1 MFGKKFLSAAIAAA
15 MLGACAVSALAA
27 ETASGVTKVEF
38 EDQPPTLY
46 GAPFGVSEN
55 EAASGGKWV
64 QYLGAAANDET
75 ASLGTCDT
83 KVTVS
88 ERGLYELKF
97 RGTKSDGSLSN
108 VSFSANG
115 KDAISLVN
123 AATADAQNVTAGG
136 WFGTTIYTQTGS
148 ALIPLE
154 AGENDIKFRISSRPQ
169 NDYYVIMDY
178 YTVEKKEELPS
189 VKATGTSVLEAEYLF
204 GNSSPFEA
212 ASGGAYIVNYAENTE
227 SVTLSGVIYADQAG
241 IYKLSYDGTNP
252 SVSDRL
258 MSPLTFTI
266 NGKTLSAAQAGAF
279 KYTSGMGSPWN
290 VHSNILPAVSL
301 NKGKNTIEIKATR
314 AEAFGPG
321 TNNVF
326 FVLDNLTFE
335 STLQTIGLSGGT
347 IECEDYT
354 QSSVAADG
362 ASGGRYV
369 EVNREGQDCYFTLDT
384 YVNIETAGNY
394 QISVGAADRWA
405 KTGADAGY
413 GTATHLSPF
422 HVIVGDSDILVD
434 LSNSTRS
441 NKLNYAGFTGAIVNL
456 ITLKNSFHFDEG
468 LNKITVQF
476 DPRNGND
483 GVFGSLDCIK
493 LSYGDTLPAEGGKL
507 EIESG
512 NGVNG
517 YVLESTAASDGKY
530 VAFDEAN
537 TDNAPEINLT
547 VNLAQAGNYQLKLA
561 AAANVGSDQ
570 TAALTKAQIA
580 INQGDTYN
588 LDESSIAAGSVYYL
602 DSEEKYPFREY
613 YLSTPVALVEG
624 ANTITIY
631 PYAEDESFVR
641 SAYDYLEIK
650 PVADFG
656 TITAAE
662 TDISMNVGEEK
673 QMELKKEDGSIL
685 NASDVY
691 MITYSSNNEEAATV
705 DGNGVITAN
714 NGGNAVISAVVRE
727 NAITDPK
734 TVTINVTVTDS
745 RTIYFSGINT
755 ADGIS
760 YQVVVNQAMEKDAK
774 AYTAVYDAQGRLV
787 AAKADTIKAG
797 TTGTTPVSFG
807 TSIPEGG
814 ALSLYVWTAD
824 MTPII
829 AANLK

>member
-15 MLGACAVSALAA
+15 MLGTFAVPALAA
-27 ETASGVTKVEF
+27 ETTSGLTKVEF

-115 KDAISLVN
+115 KDVISLVN
-123 AATADAQNVTAGG
+123 AATTDAQSVTAGG
-136 WFGTTIYTQTGS
+136 WFGTTIYTQTGGT
-148 ALIPLE
+148 LIPLE
-154 AGENDIKFRISSRPQ
+154 AGENDITFRISSRPQ
-169 NDYYVIMDY
+169 KDYYVIMDY

-204 GNSSPFEA
+204 GNTSSFES
-212 ASGGAYIVNYAENTE
+212 ASGGAYIVNYSENTE

-252 SVSDRL
+252 SMSEKY

-266 NGKTLSAAQAGAF
+266 NGETLSAAQAGTF
-279 KYTSGMGSPWN
+279 KYTSGMGAPWN
-290 VHSNILPAVSL
+290 VYSNTLPVVSL

-314 AEAFGPG
+314 AEAFSGK
-321 TNNVF
+321 NNVF

-354 QSSVAADG
+354 QSSVEADG
-362 ASGGRYV
+362 ASGGKYV

-405 KTGADAGY
+405 KTSADAGY
-413 GTATHLSPF
+413 GTAGHLSPF
-422 HVIVGDSDILVD
+422 HVIVGETDVLVD

-456 ITLKNSFHFDEG
+456 ISLKNSFYFNEG
-468 LNKITVQF
+468 LNKITIRF

-493 LSYGDTLPAEGGKL
+493 LTYGDSLPAEGGRL

-512 NGVNG
+512 NGVTG

-537 TDNAPEINLT
+537 TDNAPEIHLT

-561 AAANVGSDQ
+561 AAANIGDDQ
-570 TAALTKAQIA
+570 TAALTKAQLA
-580 INQGDTYN
+580 INEGDTYDLN
-588 LDESSIAAGSVYYL
+588 ESSIAAGSIYYL

-613 YLSTPVALVEG
+613 YISTPIALDEG
-624 ANTITIY
+624 TNTVTIY
-631 PYAEDESFVR
+631 PYAEDENFVR
-641 SAYDYLEIK
+641 SAYDYLELK
-650 PVADFG
+650 PVADYG
-656 TITAAE
+656 TITAVE

-673 QMELKKEDGSIL
+673 QIELKKEDGSIL

-734 TVTINVTVTDS
+734 TVTVNVTVTDS
-745 RTIYFSGINT
+745 RAIYFSGLST
-755 ADGIS
+755 TDGIS

-774 AYTAVYDAQGRLV
+774 VYTAVYDAEGRLV
-787 AAKADTIKAG
+787 AAKADTITAG

-824 MTPII
+824 MTPVL
-829 AANLK
+829 AANLR

>member
-15 MLGACAVSALAA
+15 MLGTFAVPALAA
-27 ETASGVTKVEF
+27 ETTSGVTKVEF
-38 EDQPPTLY
+38 EDYPPTLY
-46 GAPFGVSEN
+46 GNPYGVGEN

-115 KDAISLVN
+115 KDVISLVN
-123 AATADAQNVTAGG
+123 AATTDAQSVTAGG
-136 WFGTTIYTQTGS
+136 WFGTTIYTQTGGT
-148 ALIPLE
+148 LIPLE
-154 AGENDIKFRISSRPQ
+154 AGENDITFRISSRPQ
-169 NDYYVIMDY
+169 KDYYVIMDY

-204 GNSSPFEA
+204 GNTSSFES
-212 ASGGAYIVNYAENTE
+212 ASGGAYIVNYSENTE

-252 SVSDRL
+252 SMSEKY

-266 NGKTLSAAQAGAF
+266 NGETLSAAQAGTF
-279 KYTSGMGSPWN
+279 KYTSGMGAPWN
-290 VHSNILPAVSL
+290 VYSNTLPVVSL

-314 AEAFGPG
+314 AEAFSGK
-321 TNNVF
+321 NNVF

-354 QSSVAADG
+354 QSSVEADG
-362 ASGGRYV
+362 ASGGKYV

-405 KTGADAGY
+405 KTSADAGY
-413 GTATHLSPF
+413 GTAGHLSPF
-422 HVIVGDSDILVD
+422 HVIVGETDVLVD

-456 ITLKNSFHFDEG
+456 ISLKNSFYFNEG
-468 LNKITVQF
+468 LNKITIRF

-493 LSYGDTLPAEGGKL
+493 LTYGDSLPAEGGRL

-512 NGVNG
+512 NGVTG

-537 TDNAPEINLT
+537 TDNAPEIHLT

-561 AAANVGSDQ
+561 AAANIGDDQ
-570 TAALTKAQIA
+570 TAALTKAQLA
-580 INQGDTYN
+580 INEGDTYDLN
-588 LDESSIAAGSVYYL
+588 ESSIAAGSVYYL

-613 YLSTPVALVEG
+613 YISTPIALDEG
-624 ANTITIY
+624 TNTVTIY
-631 PYAEDESFVR
+631 PYAEDENFVR
-641 SAYDYLEIK
+641 SAYDYLELK
-650 PVADFG
+650 PVADYG
-656 TITAAE
+656 TITAVE

-673 QMELKKEDGSIL
+673 QIELKKEDGSIL

-734 TVTINVTVTDS
+734 TVTVNVTVTDS
-745 RTIYFSGINT
+745 RAIYFSGLST
-755 ADGIS
+755 TDGIS

-774 AYTAVYDAQGRLV
+774 VYTAVYDAEGRLV
-787 AAKADTIKAG
+787 AAKADTITAG

-824 MTPII
+824 MTPVL
-829 AANLK
+829 AANLR

>member
-15 MLGACAVSALAA
+15 MLGTFAVPALAA
-27 ETASGVTKVEF
+27 ETTSGLTKVEF

-115 KDAISLVN
+115 KDVISLVN
-123 AATADAQNVTAGG
+123 AATTDAQSVTAGG
-136 WFGTTIYTQTGS
+136 WFGTTIYTQTGGT
-148 ALIPLE
+148 LIPLE
-154 AGENDIKFRISSRPQ
+154 AGENDITFRISSRPQ
-169 NDYYVIMDY
+169 KDYYVIMDY

-204 GNSSPFEA
+204 GNTSSFES
-212 ASGGAYIVNYAENTE
+212 ASGGAYIVNYSENTE

-252 SVSDRL
+252 SMSEKY

-266 NGKTLSAAQAGAF
+266 NGETLSAAQAGTF
-279 KYTSGMGSPWN
+279 KYTSGMGAPWN
-290 VHSNILPAVSL
+290 VYSNTLPVVSL

-314 AEAFGPG
+314 AEAFSGK
-321 TNNVF
+321 NNVF

-354 QSSVAADG
+354 QSSVEADG
-362 ASGGRYV
+362 ASGGKYV

-405 KTGADAGY
+405 KTSADAGY
-413 GTATHLSPF
+413 GTAGHLSPF
-422 HVIVGDSDILVD
+422 HVIVGETDVLVD

-456 ITLKNSFHFDEG
+456 ISLKNSFYFNEG
-468 LNKITVQF
+468 LNKITIRF

-493 LSYGDTLPAEGGKL
+493 LTYGDSLPAEGGRL

-512 NGVNG
+512 NGVTG

-537 TDNAPEINLT
+537 TDNAPEIHLT

-561 AAANVGSDQ
+561 AAANIGDDQ
-570 TAALTKAQIA
+570 TAALTKAQLA
-580 INQGDTYN
+580 INEGDTYDLN
-588 LDESSIAAGSVYYL
+588 ESSIAAGSIYYL

-613 YLSTPVALVEG
+613 YISTPIALDEG
-624 ANTITIY
+624 TNTVTIY
-631 PYAEDESFVR
+631 PYAEDENFVR
-641 SAYDYLEIK
+641 SAYDYLELK
-650 PVADFG
+650 PVADYG

-673 QMELKKEDGSIL
+673 QIELKKEDGSIL

-734 TVTINVTVTDS
+734 TVTVNVTVTDS
-745 RTIYFSGINT
+745 RAIYFSGLSTTN
-755 ADGIS
+755 GIS

-774 AYTAVYDAQGRLV
+774 VYTAVYDAEGRLV
-787 AAKADTIKAG
+787 AAKADTITAG

-824 MTPII
+824 MTPVL
-829 AANLK
+829 AANLR